1 MRAEAA
7 ARNESMSN
15 MNMTRMNH
23 NNFQN
28 MNIHSGRGRP
38 YSKPGMNGRGNMS
51 MMGPNGGNLRPPPY
65 PQPNFNF
72 PDQDFYGP
80 MNGYEPMHNSFGPRP
95 FMGNN
100 GMGRGFGRGQGVMPS
115 PFPPQHDGGF
125 PDQPFN
131 TGRNMNMNNNL
142 SNSGNNMHNRM
153 NNNGG
158 MHGNRMNNNNNNNF
172 GGGHPKY
179 YNGDGNGNNNNNN
192 NNR

>member
-115 PFPPQHDGGF
+115 PFPLPQHDGGF

-131 TGRNMNMNNNL
+131 SRRNMNMNNNNS
-142 SNSGNNMHNRM
+142 SNTGNNMHNRM

-158 MHGNRMNNNNNNNF
+158 MHGNRMNNNNNNF
-172 GGGHPKY
+172 GGG
-179 YNGDGNGNNNNNN
+179 GNNNNNN
-192 NNR
+192 R